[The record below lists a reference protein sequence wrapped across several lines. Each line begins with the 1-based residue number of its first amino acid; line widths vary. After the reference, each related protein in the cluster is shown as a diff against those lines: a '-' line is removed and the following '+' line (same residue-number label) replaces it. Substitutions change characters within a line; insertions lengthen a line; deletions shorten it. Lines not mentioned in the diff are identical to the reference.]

1 MTAQPDTLTQFE
13 STPSQA
19 SLHAITFERLLA
31 TRHTVTVGVV
41 QAYDAARQTVTVQP
55 AIRKRFANGETAS
68 FPTLVEVPVA
78 HYQAGGFVIHA
89 APVAGDPCL
98 LLFSERSIDEWL
110 IAGGDDVTAQDPRR
124 FDLQDAV
131 ALLGLSPYNNPIPAA
146 ARPASAITI
155 ATRDGATRVEV
166 RSSGVVTI
174 TAGEVRLGGDAA
186 TPLAVASPTQTGLNQ
201 LYAAVA
207 AVYTWGATVTPPLP
221 PLAPFPAPATPPT
234 VAATKTKGE

>member
-13 STPSQA
+13 STPSAA

-55 AIRKRFANGETAS
+55 AIRKRFANGETAR

-89 APVAGDPCL
+89 APAAGDPCL

-110 IAGGDDVTAQDPRR
+110 IAGCDDVTAQDPRR

-131 ALLGLSPYNNPIPAA
+131 ALLGLSPYNDAIPAA

-207 AVYTWGATVTPPLP
+207 AIYTWGATVTPPLV

-234 VAATKTKGE
+234 VAATKTKGV